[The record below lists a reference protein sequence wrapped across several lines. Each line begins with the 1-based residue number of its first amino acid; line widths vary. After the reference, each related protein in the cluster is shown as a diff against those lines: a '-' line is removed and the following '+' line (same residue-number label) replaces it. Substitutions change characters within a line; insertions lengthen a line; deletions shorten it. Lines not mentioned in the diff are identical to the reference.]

1 MIKVS
6 ERELKCLKVLN
17 IGHEDY
23 FDDDLYWY
31 EYKYIA
37 KNTKLTF
44 CQARRSVRALKR
56 KGLAEYSQLFNED
69 GFVNGSG
76 HHITEEGWN
85 YLRTL
90 ND

>member
-6 ERELKCLKVLN
+6 ERELKCLKALN

-23 FDDDLYWY
+23 FDDNESW
-31 EYKYIA
+31 YKYEHITKKA
-37 KNTKLTF
+37 KLPL
-44 CQARRSVRALKR
+44 CQARRSVKTLKR
-56 KGLAEYSQLFNED
+56 KGLAKYSQLFD
-69 GFVNGSG
+69 DYGFINGSG